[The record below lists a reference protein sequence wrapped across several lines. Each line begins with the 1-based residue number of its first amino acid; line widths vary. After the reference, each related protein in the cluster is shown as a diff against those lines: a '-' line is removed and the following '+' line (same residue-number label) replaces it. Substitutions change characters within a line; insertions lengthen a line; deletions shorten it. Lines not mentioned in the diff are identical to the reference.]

1 MTKIVVLDGYTMN
14 PGDLNWSKL
23 EKLGDCD
30 IYDRTSPESVIN
42 RIGDADCIL
51 INKIKITREIM
62 AQLPQLKYI
71 GVLATGYNT
80 VDLPAAR
87 DHGITVTNIPAYS
100 TDSVAQTAFAH
111 ILNLTQHAAQHSE
124 TAKTGKWATCPDFC
138 YWDFPLIELQSL
150 TLGIVGCGRI
160 GRQTAAIG
168 HAFGM
173 KIIGYTRTVRTGDN
187 IEQVSMEE
195 LFQRA
200 DVISLHCPLTAENK
214 HLVNAKMLSIMKP
227 TAFLINTSR
236 GALID
241 EADLAEALN
250 TGVIAG
256 AGLDVLSTEP
266 PEADNPLFKA
276 KNCYITPHIAWA
288 TASARKRLYA
298 TAISNLSNYIK
309 GSPENVVT

>member
-14 PGDLNWSKL
+14 PGDLNWSEL
-23 EKLGDCD
+23 EKIGDCS
-30 IYDRTSPESVIN
+30 IYDRTPPESVID

-51 INKIKITREIM
+51 INKIKITREIV

-80 VDLPAAR
+80 VDLPASR

-111 ILNLTQHAAQHSE
+111 ILNLTQHTAQHSE
-124 TAKTGKWATCPDFC
+124 TVKTGKWTKCPDFC
-138 YWDFPLIELQSL
+138 YWDFPLIELHDL
-150 TLGIVGCGRI
+150 TLGIVGCGKI
-160 GRQTAAIG
+160 GRQTASIG
-168 HAFGM
+168 RAFGM
-173 KIIGYTRTVRTGDN
+173 KIIGYTRTVKADDD
-187 IEQVSMEE
+187 IEQVAIKE

-200 DVISLHCPLTAENK
+200 DVVSLHCPLTAENE
-214 HLVNAKMLSIMKP
+214 HLVNAEMLSIMKP

-241 EADLAEALN
+241 EAALAEALN
-250 TGVIAG
+250 SGIIAG

-266 PEADNPLFKA
+266 PEADNPLFAA

-288 TASARKRLYA
+288 TSSARRRLYT
-298 TAISNLSNYIK
+298 TAISNLKNYIE
-309 GSPENVVT
+309 GSPKNIVA